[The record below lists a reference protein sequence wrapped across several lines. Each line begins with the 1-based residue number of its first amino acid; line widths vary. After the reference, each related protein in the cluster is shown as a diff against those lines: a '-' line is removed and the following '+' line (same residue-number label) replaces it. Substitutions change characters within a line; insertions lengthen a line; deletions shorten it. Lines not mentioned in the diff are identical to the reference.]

1 MKCTIYFFCEVIQL
15 KVQRCEQHNIK
26 RSSEFYNIIDDYCLR
41 SKNLYNYANYII
53 RQEFISN
60 NNWIRYNRLFS
71 LVKNSEPYK
80 DMGSN
85 VGQGTLRILDKNWK
99 SFFKA
104 IKDWKKNPSKYL
116 GRPKLPKYKEKNGR
130 A

>member
-1 MKCTIYFFCEVIQL
+1 MHVLFFCEVIHL

-26 RSSEFYNIIDDYCLR
+26 HGSEFYDLIDNYCLR

-99 SFFKA
+99 SFFKV
-104 IKDWKKNPSKYL
+104 IKDWGKNPSKYL
-116 GRPKLPKYKEKNGR
+116 GRPKLPKY
-130 A
+130 